1 VKIQQEVLGGGYM
14 IKIADTGRL
23 LAYAKKLKGQ
33 SDYAGILQL
42 WDLWLE

>member
-1 VKIQQEVLGGGYM
+1 MKIQEEVLGGGYLM
-14 IKIADTGRL
+14 KIADTGRL
-23 LAYAKKLKGQ
+23 TAYAKKLKGQ